1 MPCIAV
7 RLREVPSDE
16 VVSECATAGSNAV
29 HCGAVAQGG
38 EWMPEE
44 RQKMIYVC
52 SDAVGETAEAVARAT
67 VRQFATAQVKIK
79 RYGNIKQE
87 EEVRSI
93 IREAASSGGFIAYTL
108 VQPELRDTMREE
120 TIRAGVRAVDVMGPM
135 MQAFIDTFNDSP
147 KYQPG
152 LLHEMDESYFR
163 KIEAIEF
170 AVKYDDGKDVRGL
183 LQAQVVLV
191 GVSRTSK
198 TPLSIYL
205 AHKGIR
211 TANYPLTLEVKPP
224 EELFVEAD
232 RLVVGLTMQPER
244 LLKIRAERLKA
255 LGLPSHAHYASLERI
270 EKELAFAEDVMRS
283 LQCPII
289 DVTERAIEETAGLIM
304 EYLIP

>member
-1 MPCIAV
+1 
-7 RLREVPSDE
+7 
-16 VVSECATAGSNAV
+16 
-29 HCGAVAQGG
+29 
-38 EWMPEE
+38 MPEE